1 MARTKTNKGSG
12 YNRHKLHY
20 DSDFKWRVCQEY
32 LNGNETKLAV
42 QLKNGIQGKTMIV
55 VWLRQFGLN
64 DKPKTLTQSEQSSLN
79 MPQPKP
85 EKIQFQETEVD
96 KLKEELSDANL
107 RADAYQKMIE
117 IAEQEFKIDIR
128 KKFVAKQS
136 TPSKKLDPKL
146 V

>member
-1 MARTKTNKGSG
+1 MARTNTNKGSG
-12 YNRHKLHY
+12 YNRYKLHY

-32 LNGNETKLAV
+32 LNGNETKISI
-42 QLKNGIQGKTMIV
+42 QRKHGIKGRTNIV

-64 DKPKTLTQSEQSSLN
+64 DKPKTLTQSEQLSLN

-85 EKIQFQETEVD
+85 EKVQFQETELD
-96 KLKEELSDANL
+96 KLKKQLAEAKL

-136 TPSKKLDPKL
+136 TLSKKLDPK
-146 V
+146 

>member
-1 MARTKTNKGSG
+1 MARTKSNKGSG

-32 LNGNETKLAV
+32 LNGKETKIAI
-42 QLKNGIQGKTMIV
+42 QRKNGIKGRTNIV

-64 DKPKTLTQSEQSSLN
+64 DKVKPLTQNEQLSLN

-85 EKIQFQETEVD
+85 EKVQLQETELD
-96 KLKEELSDANL
+96 RLKKELAEANL
-107 RADAYQKMIE
+107 RAEAYQKMIE
-117 IAEQEFKIDIR
+117 IAEKELKIDIR

-136 TPSKKLDPKL
+136 TLSKKPNQK
-146 V
+146 